1 MSKSTPLNQVPVSPE
16 DNAINQEIDNVIGE
30 FANPNQF
37 VQQPQQM
44 YANPNQF
51 VSQQPQPQQQVA
63 SKSFASQISEE
74 DTKLL
79 IVCATIFVVFSIP
92 RVTQLLFSHIPVQN
106 DMAKLLI
113 KAVLFGAAVVV
124 VMKFV

>member
-1 MSKSTPLNQVPVSPE
+1 MSKSTPLNQVPVQ
-16 DNAINQEIDNVIGE
+16 DDTAIHQEIDNVIGE
-30 FANPNQF
+30 FTNPSQF
-37 VQQPQQM
+37 AIPPVQPAPVLQLV
-44 YANPNQF
+44 PN
-51 VSQQPQPQQQVA
+51 SNNISTTGPYRL
-63 SKSFASQISEE
+63 SEE
-74 DTKLL
+74 DTKLM

-113 KAVLFGAAVVV
+113 KALLFGAAVVV